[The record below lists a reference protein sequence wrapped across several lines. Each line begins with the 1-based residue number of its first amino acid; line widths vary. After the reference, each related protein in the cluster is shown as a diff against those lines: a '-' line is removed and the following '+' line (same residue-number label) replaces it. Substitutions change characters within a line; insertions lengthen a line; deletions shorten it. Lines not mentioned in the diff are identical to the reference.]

1 MVSNPLTDPDWAKRS
16 VDFIDRFVQL
26 VRNYTTK
33 PLVYTARG
41 LVFGVIALSGIVATL
56 VLVLV
61 GSMRGL
67 NAAFDAAF
75 ERDKAVWITY
85 FVLGG
90 LLLII
95 GFLLMRRRFAD
106 DDTQ

>member
-1 MVSNPLTDPDWAKRS
+1 MVSNPLTDPEWAKRS
-16 VDFIDRFVQL
+16 VDFIDRIVQW

-41 LVFGVIALSGIVATL
+41 LVFGLIAIFGIVTTL
-56 VLVLV
+56 VFLFI
-61 GSMRGL
+61 GINRGL
-67 NAAFDAAF
+67 NAALDAAF

-85 FVLGG
+85 FIMGG
-90 LLLII
+90 VMLIV

>member
-16 VDFIDRFVQL
+16 VDLIDRVVQL
-26 VRNYTTK
+26 VRNYTTR

-41 LVFGVIALSGIVATL
+41 LVFGLIALFGIVVMTAL
-56 VLVLV
+56 VLI
-61 GSMRGL
+61 GTARGL

-95 GFLLMRRRFAD
+95 GFLLMRRRFTD
-106 DDTQ
+106 DDTP

>member
-1 MVSNPLTDPDWAKRS
+1 MVSNPLTDPEWAKRS
-16 VDFIDRFVQL
+16 VDLVDRIVQTI
-26 VRNYTTK
+26 RRYTTK

-41 LVFGVIALSGIVATL
+41 IVFGLIALCGLAITATL
-56 VLVLV
+56 VLI
-61 GSMRGL
+61 GFTRGL

-95 GFLLMRRRFAD
+95 GFLLMRRRFAND
-106 DDTQ
+106 DNQ

>member
-16 VDFIDRFVQL
+16 VDVIDRFVQL

-41 LVFGVIALSGIVATL
+41 VVYGFIALFGIIATL

-61 GSMRGL
+61 GTMRGL

-85 FVLGG
+85 LVLGG
-90 LLLII
+90 VLLII

-106 DDTQ
+106 DDTK

>member
-16 VDFIDRFVQL
+16 VDVIDRFVQL

-41 LVFGVIALSGIVATL
+41 LVFGFIALFGIVVTL

-67 NAAFDAAF
+67 NAALDASSF
-75 ERDKAVWITY
+75 CR
-85 FVLGG
+85 
-90 LLLII
+90 
-95 GFLLMRRRFAD
+95 
-106 DDTQ
+106 

>member
-16 VDFIDRFVQL
+16 VDIIDRFVQL

-41 LVFGVIALSGIVATL
+41 LVFGFIALFGIVATL

-67 NAAFDAAF
+67 NAALDTAF

-85 FVLGG
+85 FILGG
-90 LLLII
+90 LLLIV
-95 GFLLMRRRFAD
+95 GFVLMRRRFAD
-106 DDTQ
+106 DKSQ

>member
-16 VDFIDRFVQL
+16 VDVIDRFVQL

-41 LVFGVIALSGIVATL
+41 VVYGFIALFGIVATL

-61 GSMRGL
+61 GAMRGL

-95 GFLLMRRRFAD
+95 GFVLMRRRFAD
-106 DDTQ
+106 DDTK

>member
-41 LVFGVIALSGIVATL
+41 LVFGVIALFGVVATL